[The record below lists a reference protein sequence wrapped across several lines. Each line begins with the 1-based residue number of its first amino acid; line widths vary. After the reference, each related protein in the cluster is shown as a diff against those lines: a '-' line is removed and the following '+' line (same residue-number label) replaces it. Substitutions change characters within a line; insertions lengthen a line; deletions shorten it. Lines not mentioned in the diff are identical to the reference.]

1 MWFLAILEKK
11 KNLTEIPKQGLS
23 VWGFSNFPTTSYSPP
38 GCCSWLLFLSWGL
51 HLDCLSQQVHRLC
64 VPLQIVQVYASVP
77 LVTEVFL
84 SPLPDSSIVTYKLE
98 KLSKRE
104 MHHLA
109 DSKIRGANDAQV
121 VVWGRTGQ
129 IAESSGYEPMDS
141 LRSLA

>member
-1 MWFLAILEKK
+1 M
-11 KNLTEIPKQGLS
+11 
-23 VWGFSNFPTTSYSPP
+23 
-38 GCCSWLLFLSWGL
+38 
-51 HLDCLSQQVHRLC
+51 
-64 VPLQIVQVYASVP
+64 PLQIVQVYASVP

-109 DSKIRGANDAQV
+109 DSKIRGSNDAQV

-129 IAESSGYEPMDS
+129 IAESSGCGPMDS